1 MVFFLFL
8 LVHSTISRLWFK
20 MLYQQQGQQKEDA
33 PTSTRGNANNG
44 VLDVGEINPELEANL
59 VSIAAAAAR
68 PPAAQGHPH
77 HPHAENLAASIDP
90 QIELQHQHQHQHQ
103 HHHQPDD
110 DHQLR
115 RALEQ
120 HHQPQPHPQPQHA
133 ATAPPSADGT
143 ATNTATATNHNHNHT
158 NDNAS
163 STTTTTQQQPPTVG
177 PDGQPIDPKRTCPF
191 CGRTFSHPG
200 SLGRHLDLKRGT
212 RLHPANKVDLIRG
225 DVKRRGDIVEIK
237 ARRSKRAKIYNSRPD
252 VKDRARARRKHKERS
267 DKARGIAKSRFIDRL
282 GVPQLPPHPSFAF
295 MVLYFLPPS
304 QWPHD
309 PPTRQTYDQLQST
322 LDSLPHESGDLRS
335 KAEVAFEQW
344 SVMNM
349 QTKMDIWARE
359 QRRAAEAAIGSITL
373 YDLGAR
379 ESWLA
384 MEESRIVSE
393 MAADDQNHP
402 DDDDSSSKHHESTS
416 PHDPEVDAVAAA
428 VVAATNQQNHHHHH
442 RDDVDINANIDEQLF
457 N

>member
-1 MVFFLFL
+1 
-8 LVHSTISRLWFK
+8 
-20 MLYQQQGQQKEDA
+20 MLYQQQGQQQKDDA
-33 PTSTRGNANNG
+33 HTSARGNNANNGG

-68 PPAAQGHPH
+68 PSAAHGHPH
-77 HPHAENLAASIDP
+77 ADNLAASIDP
-90 QIELQHQHQHQHQ
+90 QIELQHHTPHQP
-103 HHHQPDD
+103 QPDD

-115 RALEQ
+115 RALEHHHHHQ
-120 HHQPQPHPQPQHA
+120 HHQPQPQH
-133 ATAPPSADGT
+133 T
-143 ATNTATATNHNHNHT
+143 ATQPHDTATSTT
-158 NDNAS
+158 T
-163 STTTTTQQQPPTVG
+163 STTTTTANNGSSSGSQQQTVG

-212 RLHPANKVDLIRG
+212 RLHPANKVDQIRG

-309 PPTRQTYDQLQST
+309 PPTRQTYDQLQTT
-322 LDSLPHESGDLRS
+322 LDSLPHELRS

-393 MAADDQNHP
+393 MVANEDQNHQEEE
-402 DDDDSSSKHHESTS
+402 DDSSSKHHESTS

-428 VVAATNQQNHHHHH
+428 VAAATNQQPHHNHNHHHHH